1 MRPSTRLL
9 ARYLEAGQPTGLTGL
24 WTHRSPRSTLLYLYD
39 KTLEKLQA
47 VPETSLYRQSVE
59 AVTKHRL
66 ELVKQYTPPGHAEW
80 AAKASEL
87 IKNNSNF
94 RVASGRKD
102 GSEARTVK
110 IGDRVFIVGSK
121 HEPGDIRY
129 EEWDG
134 EEPTENAGPQL
145 TPEQRKEIE
154 AKVGKEFAEEFIQK
168 LAPVEDA
175 ETSAETEL
183 IDFPEEPQLT
193 AEQISELEHKIG
205 AGLIEEVIQVAEGE
219 LQLIDRM
226 EKAKVWEDL
235 EEKPIEGQWT
245 YFERTAP

>member
-39 KTLEKLQA
+39 TTLDKLKA

-59 AVTKHRL
+59 AVTKHRMD
-66 ELVKQYTPPGHAEW
+66 LVKQYTPPGHDEW
-80 AAKASEL
+80 AAKAREL
-87 IKNNSNF
+87 VKNNSSF

-110 IGDRVFIVGSK
+110 LGDRVFIVGTK
-121 HEPGDIRY
+121 HESGDIRT

-134 EEPTENAGPQL
+134 EDASESLGPEL
-145 TPEQRKEIE
+145 TPEQRKEVE
-154 AKVGKEFAEEFIQK
+154 DKVGKEYAAEFISK
-168 LAPVEDA
+168 LAAVEEV
-175 ETSAETEL
+175 ETAAQTEL

-193 AEQISELEHKIG
+193 ADQINELEHKIG

-226 EKAKVWEDL
+226 EQAKIWEDL
-235 EEKPIEGQWT
+235 EEKPIEGQWA
-245 YFERTAP
+245 YFERTAA